1 MEEATGI
8 AEEQEKEAE
17 KATGEAEELEKE
29 EEEEQVWEAAKEQE

>member
-1 MEEATGI
+1 MEEATGV

-17 KATGEAEELEKE
+17 KATGEAEEQERE